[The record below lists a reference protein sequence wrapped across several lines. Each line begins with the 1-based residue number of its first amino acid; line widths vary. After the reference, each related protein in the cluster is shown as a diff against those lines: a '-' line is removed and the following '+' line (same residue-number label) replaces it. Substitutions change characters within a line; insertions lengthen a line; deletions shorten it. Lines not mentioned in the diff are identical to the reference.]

1 MKKLFGVILLFAV
14 STHVWGQKSAAA
26 PPAAP
31 CNNTFVKQMDGIG
44 TIEPRVFRDPATQ
57 RYFLTARDNN
67 ATYISGVTAAG
78 AVTWSQKITFTGDIG
93 TITDMIVDQVDGTLA
108 GVVRGNNANYMFKY
122 NYTTATFNWVKKYPS
137 NYLFFNIHQVDPNR
151 YVVTGAILTGQVT
164 IFDVTRTTG
173 AMSPSFQRAGV
184 TGEFFS
190 TFDAASNNIY
200 GACRYYSGSLFHPSL
215 FEYDPSVGSGF
226 NNWINTY
233 IENTAGNTCRIYPVA
248 PIVDA
253 GEILQLSSGDP
264 TGFGLYTSGPTD
276 AWLLKTDIAGNLM
289 WTNQINIPGY
299 TQLNVKKIINTATGY
314 YLLIDSYNGSS
325 SIIDYFFVVKTD
337 KNGKVQWAN
346 RYGISGENTVISG
359 VEDNGLLYLTA
370 LSQSYSTTSPFLF
383 LKLNTLGMSDA
394 ACPYIKPVNAFESAY
409 NNTQASKPTPTN
421 ATTYGNGNAGVTQ
434 NPVTAQEKVFCSTKC
449 PPPSSLPCSTLSGSL
464 SSGVLAFY
472 PFGYGSLLDLSG
484 NGNHLQN
491 PTTAVPTVDRSGS
504 PNCAYRFNN
513 GVDFLTPI
521 GSSSFLDNITTS
533 PFSISLWYQPLNT
546 RPVGNYELLI
556 GRGNPPLHC
565 PDTWGEWSLGLYDC
579 RKAVAGFDMYSH
591 WETSAMG
598 CNQFMTAISNSWHHL
613 VFIYDGTNYTIYRD
627 GVPSATSSGPC
638 GPGTFNVGA
647 MMLGVDYDGDLDDIV
662 IYNRALTL
670 SEVLTLMHINGSC
683 CDGLTSSISKK
694 ITLPEQSN
702 AIKVYPN
709 PTDGVVSISSGQS
722 IIRSVSVYSNT
733 GQMLHTYQFN
743 AKEVSVNMKHLAAGT
758 YLIKTITDS
767 GTTTEKVIKR

>member
-1 MKKLFGVILLFAV
+1 MKRIFSVILLLAV
-14 STHVWGQKSAAA
+14 SSHVMAQRSAVP

-57 RYFLTARDNN
+57 RYFLTARNN
-67 ATYISGVTAAG
+67 NTTFISGVNAAG
-78 AVTWSQKITFTGDIG
+78 TVLWTRALTFTGDIG
-93 TITDMIVDQVDGTLA
+93 TITDMIVDQNDGTLA
-108 GVVRGNNANYMFKY
+108 GVVRGNNSNYMFKY
-122 NYTTATFNWVKKYPS
+122 NYTTSTFNWIKKYPS
-137 NYLFFNIHQVDPNR
+137 NYIFQNIHQVDPNR
-151 YVVTGAILTGQVT
+151 YVVTGEILTGQVT

-173 AMSPSFQRAGV
+173 AMAPSFQRAGV

-190 TFDAASNNIY
+190 TYDAASNNVY

-215 FEYDPSVGSGF
+215 FEYDPNIGSGN

-248 PIVDA
+248 PIVDG
-253 GEILQLSSGDP
+253 GEILQLSSGDA

-276 AWLLKTDIAGNLM
+276 VWLLKTDLGGNLA
-289 WTNQINIPGY
+289 WTNQISIPGY

-325 SIIDYFFVVKTD
+325 LIIDYFFVVKTD

-346 RYGISGENTVISG
+346 RYGINGENTVISG
-359 VEDNGLLYLTA
+359 VEDNGYLYLTA

-394 ACPYIKPVNAFESAY
+394 ACPYIKNVTAFEGAWVYS
-409 NNTQASKPTPTN
+409 QAPQPTPTN
-421 ATTYGNGNAGVTQ
+421 LTTYSNSPAGVTHV
-434 NPVTAQEKVFCSTKC
+434 PVTAKERVFCSTIC
-449 PPPSSLPCSTLSGSL
+449 PPPISLPCSTLSGSL

-472 PFGYGSLLDLSG
+472 PFGNGSLLDLSG

-491 PTTAVPTVDRSGS
+491 TTAAVPTQDRNSS

-513 GVDFLTPI
+513 TDFLTPA
-521 GSSSFLDNITTS
+521 GSSTFLDNITTS

-556 GRGNPPLHC
+556 GRGNTPLHC

-579 RKAVAGFDMYSH
+579 RKAVAGMDMYSH

-598 CNQFMTAISNSWHHL
+598 CNQFMSFISNSWHHL
-613 VFIYDGTNYTIYRD
+613 ALVYDGTTYTIYRD
-627 GVPSATSSGPC
+627 GIPSSTSSGPC

-647 MMLGVDYDGDLDDIV
+647 MMLGVDYMGDLDDVV
-662 IYNRALTL
+662 IYNRTL
-670 SEVLTLMHINGSC
+670 STSEVLTLFHLPGSC
-683 CDGLTSSISKK
+683 CDGITSSVSKPF
-694 ITLPEQSN
+694 TLPEQSS

-709 PTDGVVSISSGQS
+709 PTDGRVSVSSAQS

-733 GQMLHTYQFN
+733 GQILNTYQFG
-743 AKEVSVNMKHLAAGT
+743 AKEVSVNIKQLAAGT
-758 YLIKTITDS
+758 YFMKITTDI
-767 GTTTEKVIKR
+767 GTTTEKVVKK